1 MNYLQYIERSAENLQ
16 FFLWYR
22 DYSKRFSALPSKE
35 QMLAPEWVPQASD
48 AEPPGSVPPGLGGRK
63 PSAHSDAN
71 GIFNGTSFVTE
82 PKVLANDPNANP
94 FHTPPRTPDPPRD
107 RQSLTSPSARAW
119 SDTASTLQG
128 TNVTGSHQQK
138 AAEAFEAADVK
149 VMPCT
154 LLNPSK
160 LSVAIS
166 ANGCKSYDPAFS

>member
-22 DYSKRFSALPSKE
+22 DYSKRFSALSSKE
-35 QMLAPEWVPQASD
+35 QMLAPEWVSQAGD
-48 AEPPGSVPPGLGGRK
+48 TEPAASVPTGLESRK
-63 PSAHSDAN
+63 PSANADVN
-71 GIFNGTSFVTE
+71 GMFNGTSFATE

-107 RQSLTSPSARAW
+107 GDSLRSPSSRAW
-119 SDTASTLQG
+119 SDTASTLRG

-138 AAEAFEAADVK
+138 AVQAFEAADVK

-154 LLNPSK
+154 LPSQSK
-160 LSVAIS
+160 PSAIDS
-166 ANGCKSYDPAFS
+166 ANVC